1 METCLH
7 IHACHTQKW
16 NWKGKEQLP
25 WRHMYKTRNTGMSQ
39 VLLIGTDL
47 RARGELEVDGDAG
60 N

>member
-1 METCLH
+1 
-7 IHACHTQKW
+7 
-16 NWKGKEQLP
+16 
-25 WRHMYKTRNTGMSQ
+25 MYKTRNTGMSQ